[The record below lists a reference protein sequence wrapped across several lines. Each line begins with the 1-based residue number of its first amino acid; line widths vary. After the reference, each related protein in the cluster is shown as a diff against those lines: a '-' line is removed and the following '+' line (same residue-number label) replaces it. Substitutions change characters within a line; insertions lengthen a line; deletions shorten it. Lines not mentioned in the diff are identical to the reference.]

1 MQNQIDPE
9 VFAAEHRKYS
19 IRVGKF
25 TNMLGVLLA
34 FLPGV
39 VLTVAGYPPVWSVV
53 ITALVARIP
62 QLMCWWFIEPIS
74 YYTTLGLDGT
84 YMSFLSGN
92 IFNMRVPC
100 AVAAQEAAGVQ
111 QGTNEANAVSTI
123 GIAVSVV
130 MNVIIL
136 TLAVIFGNVLLAN
149 VSARGIQTINYM
161 LPALFGALLAS
172 EIVKRPK
179 LAFYIAPV
187 FVSLSLLYKLGG
199 LNFMKAFTWYRYIGG
214 NYAVVLV
221 TIVFSSMFFG
231 KYLAEKGKIR

>member
-1 MQNQIDPE
+1 M
-9 VFAAEHRKYS
+9 
-19 IRVGKF
+19 
-25 TNMLGVLLA
+25 
-34 FLPGV
+34 
-39 VLTVAGYPPVWSVV
+39 
-53 ITALVARIP
+53 
-62 QLMCWWFIEPIS
+62 
-74 YYTTLGLDGT
+74 
-84 YMSFLSGN
+84 
-92 IFNMRVPC
+92 
-100 AVAAQEAAGVQ
+100 
-111 QGTNEANAVSTI
+111 
-123 GIAVSVV
+123 
-130 MNVIIL
+130 
-136 TLAVIFGNVLLAN
+136 LLAN

-179 LAFYIAPV
+179 LAFYIAPI

>member
-1 MQNQIDPE
+1 
-9 VFAAEHRKYS
+9 
-19 IRVGKF
+19 
-25 TNMLGVLLA
+25 
-34 FLPGV
+34 
-39 VLTVAGYPPVWSVV
+39 
-53 ITALVARIP
+53 
-62 QLMCWWFIEPIS
+62 
-74 YYTTLGLDGT
+74 
-84 YMSFLSGN
+84 
-92 IFNMRVPC
+92 MRVPC

-136 TLAVIFGNVLLAN
+136 TLAVVFGNVLLAN

-179 LAFYIAPV
+179 LALYIAPI
-187 FVSLSLLYKLGG
+187 FVSLSLCYKLGV